1 MAHDPGKRPAT
12 LWPPPL
18 VYMAGLVVSWWMD
31 RRYPFGFGASDLSR
45 GLGYA
50 LIAMGLMMMIWSAL
64 TIWRHRTTI
73 NPYKAVSNL
82 VTSGPFAFSRNPI
95 YVGDWL
101 VYAGV
106 TLLLKTYWTLPLAPI
121 VWWVMRYQVIAH
133 EEAHL
138 MVKFGQPYQDY
149 MNRVRRWI

>member
-18 VYMAGLVVSWWMD
+18 VYAGGLAAGWWAD
-31 RRYPFGFGASDLSR
+31 RHYPLGFASNDALR
-45 GLGYA
+45 GLAYG
-50 LIAMGLMMMIWSAL
+50 LIALGVLLTLWSAI
-64 TIWRHRTTI
+64 TIWHHRTTV
-73 NPYKAVSNL
+73 NPYKAVSCL
-82 VTSGPFAFSRNPI
+82 VTSGPFAHSRNPI

-106 TLLLKTYWTLPLAPI
+106 ALLLKTYWMLLLAPL
-121 VWWVMRYQVIAH
+121 VWWIMRYQVIAH

-138 MVKFGQPYQDY
+138 LARFGQPYQDY
-149 MNRVRRWI
+149 LDRVRRWI